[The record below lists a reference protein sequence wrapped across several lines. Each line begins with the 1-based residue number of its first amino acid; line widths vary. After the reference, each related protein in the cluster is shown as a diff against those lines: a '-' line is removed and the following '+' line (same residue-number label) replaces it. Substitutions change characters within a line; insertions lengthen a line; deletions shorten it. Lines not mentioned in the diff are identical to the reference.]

1 MSTYSNKVL
10 REVKEVQ
17 HKYIIQLQ
25 DEKAKASKKI
35 KELEE
40 KNMFLLTQL
49 TEQRRMTLNNYVAT
63 RNHHTCGYGK
73 TVCD

>member
-40 KNMFLLTQL
+40 FFFF
-49 TEQRRMTLNNYVAT
+49 Y
-63 RNHHTCGYGK
+63 
-73 TVCD
+73 